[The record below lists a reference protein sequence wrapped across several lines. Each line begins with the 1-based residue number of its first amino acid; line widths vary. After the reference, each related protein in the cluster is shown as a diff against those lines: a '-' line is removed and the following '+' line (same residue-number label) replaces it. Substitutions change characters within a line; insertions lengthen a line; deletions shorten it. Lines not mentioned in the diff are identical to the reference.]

1 MAEKGGDLPG
11 FADLELIRT
20 EASIAVTR
28 FCALLGI
35 PRASWYRWKSAVRS
49 RPGCWPSP
57 VVDALEPLAASY
69 AATFAAWGHRKL
81 WALLQADGYNV
92 SMSSVARALG
102 RRGLLLPQRYQA
114 ERRQLARA
122 RRAVFLEPP
131 ARRCRVWQM
140 DFSEFE
146 TTGGGI
152 WRLSGVVDY
161 VAKVAL
167 ACPVTTTQTAADAI
181 AALEAARAQAEAWLG
196 RPLLSECLDS
206 QTGELAPIAVVTDNG
221 PAYKSAAFA
230 RYIAARSEFTHVRT
244 RNRSP
249 GTNGVIE
256 RFFGAIKYEHL
267 YREEIEDGPMVAAA
281 AERYRALYNSVRPH
295 EAIGFRTPLAVWRDF
310 EGPPAANLF
319 TPPTVS
325 LS

>member
-1 MAEKGGDLPG
+1 MAEKRGDLPG

-35 PRASWYRWKSAVRS
+35 PRATWYHWKRAVQG
-49 RPGCWPSP
+49 RPGHWPSP

-102 RRGLLLPQRYQA
+102 RRGLLLPHRYQA

-131 ARRCRVWQM
+131 TRRCRVWQM

-146 TTGGGI
+146 TTSGGI
-152 WRLSGVVDY
+152 WRLCGAVDY
-161 VAKVAL
+161 VAKVSL

-181 AALEAARAQAEAWLG
+181 AALEAARAQAETWLG

-206 QTGELAPIAVVTDNG
+206 QTGELVPIAIVTDNG

-230 RYIAARSEFTHVRT
+230 RYIAARPEFTHVRT
-244 RNRSP
+244 RHRSP

-256 RFFGAIKYEHL
+256 RFFQALKYEHL
-267 YREEIEDGPMVAAA
+267 YREEIADGLMVARAVA
-281 AERYRALYNSVRPH
+281 RYLTLYNTVRPH
-295 EAIGFRTPLAVWRDF
+295 EAIGFRAPLTAWRHF
-310 EGPPAANLF
+310 NGPPVANLF
-319 TPPTVS
+319 TPLTVS

>member
-1 MAEKGGDLPG
+1 VAEKGGDLPG

-49 RPGCWPSP
+49 YPGCWPSP

-131 ARRCRVWQM
+131 TRRCRVWQM

-152 WRLSGVVDY
+152 WRLSRGRREQSVKVRGALSSNDGDVVLGW
-161 VAKVAL
+161 AL
-167 ACPVTTTQTAADAI
+167 SAPAA
-181 AALEAARAQAEAWLG
+181 
-196 RPLLSECLDS
+196 S
-206 QTGELAPIAVVTDNG
+206 V
-221 PAYKSAAFA
+221 KSAVLWP
-230 RYIAARSEFTHVRT
+230 S
-244 RNRSP
+244 
-249 GTNGVIE
+249 NGRMKSSLISTLD
-256 RFFGAIKYEHL
+256 GAWACRISI
-267 YREEIEDGPMVAAA
+267 RPAPT
-281 AERYRALYNSVRPH
+281 ALLPSQ
-295 EAIGFRTPLAVWRDF
+295 A
-310 EGPPAANLF
+310 
-319 TPPTVS
+319 
-325 LS
+325 

>member
-35 PRASWYRWKSAVRS
+35 PRASWYRWKSAVQGR
-49 RPGCWPSP
+49 RGHWPAP

-92 SMSSVARALG
+92 SMSSVARALD

-131 ARRCRVWQM
+131 TRRCRVWQM

-146 TTGGGI
+146 TIGGGI

-167 ACPVTTTQTAADAI
+167 ACPVHYPD
-181 AALEAARAQAEAWLG
+181 RSRCHRRSRG
-196 RPLLSECLDS
+196 RSGS
-206 QTGELAPIAVVTDNG
+206 G
-221 PAYKSAAFA
+221 
-230 RYIAARSEFTHVRT
+230 
-244 RNRSP
+244 
-249 GTNGVIE
+249 
-256 RFFGAIKYEHL
+256 
-267 YREEIEDGPMVAAA
+267 
-281 AERYRALYNSVRPH
+281 
-295 EAIGFRTPLAVWRDF
+295 
-310 EGPPAANLF
+310 
-319 TPPTVS
+319 
-325 LS
+325 

>member
-131 ARRCRVWQM
+131 TRRCRVWQM

-196 RPLLSECLDS
+196 RPLLSECLDA
-206 QTGELAPIAVVTDNG
+206 QTGELVPIAIVTDNG

-230 RYIAARSEFTHVRT
+230 RYIAARLEFTHVRT

-295 EAIGFRTPLAVWRDF
+295 EAIGFRTPLSAWRDF